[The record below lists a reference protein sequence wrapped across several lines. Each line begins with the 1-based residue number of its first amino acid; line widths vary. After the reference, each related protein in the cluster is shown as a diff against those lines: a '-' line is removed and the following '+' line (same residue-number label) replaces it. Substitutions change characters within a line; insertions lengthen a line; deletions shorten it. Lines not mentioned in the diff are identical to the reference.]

1 MKLMDIV
8 REMNGQAKLIGRSE
22 NVEVESLCMDSR
34 KLANHSLFFC
44 IPGFRFDGHNYAAQ
58 AAEAGACALVVE
70 RELDIDC
77 PQLLVSD
84 AREAA
89 ARIAAIFYGHPAK
102 EMKLIGITGTK
113 GKTTTSFLVKSIL
126 ETAGYKVGLIGTVC
140 SMIGDTQIPSKLTTP
155 DHIDFQALLRQM
167 ADAGVEYVVMEVSA
181 HAMELRRLVGIQ
193 FEVAAFT
200 NLSQDHLD
208 MFGSMDKYCA
218 AKMLL
223 FRPEMCKKAVFNAD
237 DERVAAAMAAAEIPS
252 TPYAIRVS
260 SDIFAKNIEIGERGC
275 SFQLTFYK
283 RYRLD
288 VDMKLPGVFNV
299 YNGMTAAALCDGV
312 GISPE
317 TIKAGIERLKS
328 VPGRIELLDT
338 ETPYRV
344 ILDYAHSPDSLE
356 NILTTVRGTARAKA
370 KVIALFGC
378 GGDRDHEKRPMM
390 GEIGGRLADYCIL
403 TSDNPRSEN
412 PFDILEEIEE
422 GIKPTGGEY
431 TVIENRREAIRYALT
446 IAQPGDVVVLAGKG
460 HETYQE
466 IKGVKYPF
474 DEKVVVQELLEEM

>member
-8 REMNGQAKLIGRSE
+8 AGMNDSVRLIGNGE
-22 NVEVESLCMDSR
+22 NVEITSLCMDSR
-34 KLANHSLFFC
+34 KKMGKGAVFFC
-44 IPGFRFDGHNYAAQ
+44 IPGFKFDGHNYAQQ
-58 AAEAGACALVVE
+58 AVQAGVSALVVE
-70 RELDIDC
+70 RELDVDC

-89 ARIAAIFYGHPAK
+89 AKIAAIFYGHPAK

-155 DHIDFQALLRQM
+155 DHIDFHALLRQM

-193 FEVAAFT
+193 FEAAAFT

-208 MFGSMDKYCA
+208 MFGTMDKYCA
-218 AKMLL
+218 AKMRL
-223 FRPEMCKKAVFNAD
+223 FCSEMCKKAVYNAD
-237 DERVAAAMAAAEIPS
+237 DERVRTEMNKIEIPGAS
-252 TPYAIRVS
+252 YAIRVP
-260 SDIFAKNIEIGERGC
+260 SDIYAKNIEIGERGC
-275 SFQLTFYK
+275 SYQLTFYK
-283 RYRLD
+283 RFTLEI
-288 VDMKLPGVFNV
+288 DMKLSGVFNI
-299 YNGMTAAALCDGV
+299 YNAMTAAALCDAV
-312 GISPE
+312 GIGPDCIRE
-317 TIKAGIERLKS
+317 GIEKVKN
-328 VPGRIELLDT
+328 VPGRIEQLDT
-338 ETPYRV
+338 GTPYRV
-344 ILDYAHSPDSLE
+344 ILDYAHSPDALE
-356 NILTTVRGTARAKA
+356 NILETIRETAKGR
-370 KVIALFGC
+370 VIALFGC
-378 GGDRDHEKRPMM
+378 GGDRDREKRPIM
-390 GEIGGRLADYCIL
+390 GEIGGRLANYCIL
-403 TSDNPRSEN
+403 TSDNPRSED
-412 PFDILEEIEE
+412 PFTILEQIEE

-466 IKGVKYPF
+466 IKGVKHPF